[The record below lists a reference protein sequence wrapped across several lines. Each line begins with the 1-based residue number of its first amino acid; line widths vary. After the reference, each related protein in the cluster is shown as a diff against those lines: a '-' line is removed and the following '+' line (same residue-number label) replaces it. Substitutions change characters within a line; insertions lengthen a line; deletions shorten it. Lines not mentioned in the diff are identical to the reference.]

1 MEKNSTSANEPEE
14 EAAKNGRP
22 PNSQAPNGQAPSNQ
36 APSSQAPNRP
46 GSEPLNPTPHP
57 RHPAYDWATD
67 EELAWE
73 EDKLVGYG
81 VEPGPEY
88 FELLARPAGLIDE
101 DRLFIQ
107 TMRNMPAH
115 LQTTLPNFRRTARLR
130 RFGNR
135 RRPFL

>member
-22 PNSQAPNGQAPSNQ
+22 PNSQAPNGQAPNGQ

>member
-1 MEKNSTSANEPEE
+1 MPANEPEE

-22 PNSQAPNGQAPSNQ
+22 PNDQAPSSQAPNDQ

-46 GSEPLNPTPHP
+46 GSEPLNPSPHP

-67 EELAWE
+67 EQLAWE
-73 EDKLVGYG
+73 EDRLVVYG
-81 VEPGPEY
+81 VEPGSEY
-88 FELLARPAGLIDE
+88 FELLAPPASLIDE

-107 TMRNMPAH
+107 AMRNMPAH

>member
-22 PNSQAPNGQAPSNQ
+22 PNSQAPNGQAPNDQ

-88 FELLARPAGLIDE
+88 FELLARPAGLVDE

-107 TMRNMPAH
+107 AMRNMPAH

>member
-1 MEKNSTSANEPEE
+1 MSANEPEE

-22 PNSQAPNGQAPSNQ
+22 PNGQAPNGQ

-88 FELLARPAGLIDE
+88 FELLARPASLVDE

>member
-1 MEKNSTSANEPEE
+1 MSANEPEE

-22 PNSQAPNGQAPSNQ
+22 PNSQAPN
-36 APSSQAPNRP
+36 SQAPNSQAPNDQAPNQP
-46 GSEPLNPTPHP
+46 GSEPLSPTPHP
-57 RHPAYDWATD
+57 RHPAYDWATN

-73 EDKLVGYG
+73 EDRLVGYG

-88 FELLARPAGLIDE
+88 FELLPDLTNLVDD

-115 LQTTLPNFRRTARLR
+115 LQTTLPNFRRTARLG

>member
-1 MEKNSTSANEPEE
+1 MPANEPEE

-22 PNSQAPNGQAPSNQ
+22 PNSQAPNDQAPSSQ

-46 GSEPLNPTPHP
+46 GSEPLNPSPHP
-57 RHPAYDWATD
+57 RHPAYDWATT

-73 EDKLVGYG
+73 EDKLVVYG

-88 FELLARPAGLIDE
+88 FELLARPAGLVDE

-107 TMRNMPAH
+107 AMRNMPAH